1 MRLTALLLTLLIS
14 IAPWGGAIAMWAS
27 QSDPSD
33 RQIVVTEHA
42 GMPCHGAA
50 EAVTANDETHCPNCG
65 NHGCDMDNC
74 QCANIVAGVIQNLLL
89 HSTPTHREQHPPF
102 QQAQSSVEL
111 VPDSPP
117 PIA

>member
-1 MRLTALLLTLLIS
+1 MRLTALLLALLIS
-14 IAPWGGAIAMWAS
+14 IAPWGGTIAMWAS

-50 EAVTANDETHCPNCG
+50 DTVPANDETHCPNCG
-65 NHGCDMDNC
+65 SQGCDMDNC
-74 QCANIVAGVIQNLLL
+74 QCSTTVAGVMHTLLL
-89 HSTPTHREQHPPF
+89 HTAPKHREQHARL
-102 QQAQSSVEL
+102 QQAPNSIEL